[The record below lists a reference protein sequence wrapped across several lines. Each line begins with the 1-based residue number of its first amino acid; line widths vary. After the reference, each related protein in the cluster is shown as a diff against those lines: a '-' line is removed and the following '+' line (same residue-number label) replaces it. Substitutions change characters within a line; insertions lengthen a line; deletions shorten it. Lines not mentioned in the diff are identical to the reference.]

1 MRGLIGK
8 EECIVTKQ
16 NKSIKQFVLI
26 VLSFLMVFGNVAVA
40 DATVNYDNE
49 VAPLYVNILSHRE
62 SIEIS
67 GIKAKFTAKL
77 KSKKSVPLKI
87 KMELQKEKSKTY
99 ETVETWTSSKTGTV
113 LAMSESRNIN
123 VLCKYRLKVTFT
135 AGKETEVVYK
145 YWWTFNILHY
155 VKHKQK
161 LIILLTKPWK
171 EI

>member
-8 EECIVTKQ
+8 EVYIVTKQ

-40 DATVNYDNE
+40 DAAVNYDNE
-49 VAPLYVNILSHRE
+49 VAPLYVNISNHFE
-62 SIEIS
+62 QIETS
-67 GIKAKFTAKL
+67 GIKAKCTATL

-87 KMELQKEKSKTY
+87 KMELQKEKSKSY
-99 ETVETWTSSKTGTV
+99 ETVETWTSSKTGTLLSV
-113 LAMSESRNIN
+113 SESRNIN

-145 YWWTFNILHY
+145 Y
-155 VKHKQK
+155 
-161 LIILLTKPWK
+161 
-171 EI
+171 

>member
-49 VAPLYVNILSHRE
+49 VAPLYVNISNHFE
-62 SIEIS
+62 QIEIS
-67 GIKAKFTAKL
+67 GIKAKCTAKL

-99 ETVETWTSSKTGTV
+99 ETVETWTSSKTGTLLSV
-113 LAMSESRNIN
+113 SESRNIN
-123 VLCKYRLKVTFT
+123 VLCKYRLKVTFISIDELSIFCT
-135 AGKETEVVYK
+135 ML
-145 YWWTFNILHY
+145 NIN
-155 VKHKQK
+155 KN
-161 LIILLTKPWK
+161 
-171 EI
+171 

>member
-62 SIEIS
+62 
-67 GIKAKFTAKL
+67 
-77 KSKKSVPLKI
+77 
-87 KMELQKEKSKTY
+87 MELQKEKSKSY
-99 ETVETWTSSKTGTV
+99 ETVETWTSSKTGTL

-123 VLCKYRLKVTFT
+123 VLCNYRLKVTFT

-145 YWWTFNILHY
+145 YWWTFNILHEDIFLNKALFKF
-155 VKHKQK
+155 VM
-161 LIILLTKPWK
+161 K
-171 EI
+171 EVFEMI

>member
-1 MRGLIGK
+1 M
-8 EECIVTKQ
+8 TKQ

-67 GIKAKFTAKL
+67 GIKAKCTAKL

-87 KMELQKEKSKTY
+87 KMNCRKKSRKPTKTD
-99 ETVETWTSSKTGTV
+99 
-113 LAMSESRNIN
+113 
-123 VLCKYRLKVTFT
+123 
-135 AGKETEVVYK
+135 
-145 YWWTFNILHY
+145 
-155 VKHKQK
+155 
-161 LIILLTKPWK
+161 
-171 EI
+171 

>member
-1 MRGLIGK
+1 MYRN
-8 EECIVTKQ
+8 TFY
-16 NKSIKQFVLI
+16 KSTWSAGRKSLY
-26 VLSFLMVFGNVAVA
+26 N
-40 DATVNYDNE
+40 TVRY
-49 VAPLYVNILSHRE
+49 LSHVER

-67 GIKAKFTAKL
+67 GIKAKCTAKL

-145 YWWTFNILHY
+145 Y
-155 VKHKQK
+155 
-161 LIILLTKPWK
+161 
-171 EI
+171 

>member
-1 MRGLIGK
+1 
-8 EECIVTKQ
+8 
-16 NKSIKQFVLI
+16 
-26 VLSFLMVFGNVAVA
+26 MVFGNVAVA

-67 GIKAKFTAKL
+67 GIKAKCTAKL
-77 KSKKSVPLKI
+77 KSQNSVPLKI

-99 ETVETWTSSKTGTV
+99 ETVETWTSSKTGTLLSV
-113 LAMSESRNIN
+113 SESRNIN

-145 YWWTFNILHY
+145 Y
-155 VKHKQK
+155 
-161 LIILLTKPWK
+161 
-171 EI
+171 